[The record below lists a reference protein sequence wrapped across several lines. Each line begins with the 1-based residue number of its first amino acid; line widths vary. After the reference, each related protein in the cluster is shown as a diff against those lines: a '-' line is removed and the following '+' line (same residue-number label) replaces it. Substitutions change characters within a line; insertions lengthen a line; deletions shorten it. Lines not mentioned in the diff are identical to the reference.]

1 MFSVRTSSASVLAVH
16 VTVLVSLEE
25 ALGLGSRGRAA
36 RELLVESDNPLHAR
50 GISGTAN
57 GLQTCLSAF
66 RRLFHANMSSGFRVR
81 SGCRGIQCA
90 FGGSF
95 GGSEENGRGLRST
108 YVGRSDLY
116 RKSACFA
123 NNSLGQHTFG
133 GTRVET
139 MVAVFGYDGVGS
151 LAVVARRR

>member
-66 RRLFHANMSSGFRVR
+66 RRLFHSNMSSGFRVR